1 MLHYPDSIMKNKSI
15 LLLWLFVLSGCS
27 GDSGLQLWYDKPAE
41 IWEATL
47 PLGNGRL
54 GMMPDGNPLQE
65 TIVLNEITLWSGS
78 EQDATNPAALESL
91 PRIRALLLEGKNHL
105 AQELMYETFV
115 CGGEGSGRGG
125 GAGVPFG
132 CYQVLG
138 NLRLEFNDKSK
149 PEKNY
154 RRNLDLEKAIARTGY
169 KGNRREYFT
178 SFSHDVGVVRIK
190 PGRKSHTVIRL
201 DRPERFATAMENDRL
216 VMQGVLSSGVE
227 GQDGMRYVV
236 KVGVNHSG
244 GRVRFE
250 GDSIVLDGVR
260 KATLIVSA
268 ATSYFHADPEI
279 HCDTL
284 LEKALAVKYRHLRKK
299 HKRAYQSLFER
310 VYLHLGPQK
319 NASPLPTDLRL
330 AAYQDQP
337 DPGLDALYYQFGRYL
352 LISSTRPG
360 QLPPNLQ
367 GLWANSIQTPWNGD
381 YHLNINLQMNHWL
394 AEPGNLAELHLPL
407 IDFTKAIVPS
417 GQTTARLFYGADGW
431 TAHVI
436 CNPWHFTAPGEH
448 PSWGATNTGGA
459 WLCQHL
465 WTHYLYNPDK
475 EYLQEVYPVMKGACE
490 FFLSSMIREPSQGW
504 LVTAPTTSPENEFF
518 MPDGITR
525 ASVCMGSTMDNQLV
539 RELYTNTIK
548 ASEVLDLDPGFRER
562 LREAL
567 EDLPPHK
574 ISPDGYLQEWLE
586 DYRETEP
593 QHRHVSHLYG
603 LHPGNQITP
612 ETTPDLANACRATL
626 ERRGDGGTGWSRAWK
641 INFWARLGDGDRAH
655 RLLRNLLAPESTYP
669 NLFCTHPPFQIDGN
683 FGGASGITEM
693 LLQSHSGFIDLLPAL
708 PGIWSGGFFKGMKAQ
723 GNAVVSCWWKNG
735 KVKKVIL
742 EAPDGG
748 TYLVR
753 ANDVQ
758 ISVTLSPGEKKRLR
772 FHREKKI
779 SAQE

>member
-1 MLHYPDSIMKNKSI
+1 MKNKSS
-15 LLLWLFVLSGCS
+15 LLLWLIIFTSCS
-27 GDSGLQLWYDKPAE
+27 GNSGLQLWYDSPAG
-41 IWEATL
+41 IWEAAL

-54 GMMPDGNPLQE
+54 GMMPDGNPRQE

-91 PRIRALLLEGKNHL
+91 PRIRALLLEGKNDL

-115 CGGEGSGRGG
+115 CGGAGSGHGG
-125 GAGVPFG
+125 GAKVPFG

-138 NLRLEFNDKSK
+138 NLRLEYHDKSE
-149 PEKNY
+149 PRENY
-154 RRNLDLEKAIARTGY
+154 RRNLDLEKAVARTRY
-169 KGNRREYFT
+169 KGNEREYFT
-178 SFSHDVGVVRIK
+178 SLTQDVGVVRLK
-190 PGRKSHTVIRL
+190 PGKKSHTVIRL
-201 DRPERFATAMENDRL
+201 DRPERFATTVENDRL
-216 VMQGVLSSGVE
+216 VMRGTLSSGVE
-227 GQDGMRYVV
+227 GQEGMHYLV

-244 GRVRFE
+244 GHVVFE

-260 KATLIVSA
+260 KATLILSA
-268 ATSYFHADPEI
+268 ATSYFHPDPGI

-284 LEKALAVKYRHLRKK
+284 LERALSVKYKHLRKD
-299 HKRAYQSLFER
+299 HIRAYQSLFKR
-310 VYLHLGPQK
+310 VKIHLGPQK
-319 NASPLPTDLRL
+319 NATALPTDLRL
-330 AAYQDQP
+330 AAYQNNP
-337 DPGLDALYYQFGRYL
+337 DPGLDALYYQYGRYL

-394 AEPGNLAELHLPL
+394 AEPGNLAQLHLPL
-407 IDFTKAIVPS
+407 IAFTKALVPS
-417 GQTTARLFYGADGW
+417 GQITARSFYGADGW

-490 FFLSSMIREPSQGW
+490 FFLSSMIREPSRGW

-518 MPDGITR
+518 MPDGVTK

-548 ASEVLDLDPGFRER
+548 ASEVLDLDPELRER
-562 LREAL
+562 LRQAVE
-567 EDLPPHK
+567 ELPPHR
-574 ISPDGYLQEWLE
+574 ISPGGTLQEWLE
-586 DYRETEP
+586 DYREAEP
-593 QHRHVSHLYG
+593 RHRHVSHLYG

-612 ETTPDLANACRATL
+612 AGTPDLANACRATL

-641 INFWARLGDGDRAH
+641 INFWARLGDGDRAY
-655 RLLRNLLAPESTYP
+655 RLLRNLLAPKSTYP
-669 NLFCTHPPFQIDGN
+669 NLFCAHPPFQIDGN

-693 LLQSHSGFIDLLPAL
+693 LLQSHTGTISLLPAL
-708 PGIWSGGFFKGMKAQ
+708 PGIWSGGYFRGMKAQ
-723 GNAVVSCWWKNG
+723 GNVQVSCWWKNG

-742 EAPDGG
+742 ESSPGG
-748 TYLVR
+748 TYRVQ
-753 ANDVQ
+753 ANDQ
-758 ISVTLSPGEKKRLR
+758 QFTVTLSPGEKKRFR
-772 FHREKKI
+772 FPENKSK
-779 SAQE
+779 SGQE

>member
-1 MLHYPDSIMKNKSI
+1 MKNKSI

-319 NASPLPTDLRL
+319 NASPAHGSEAGRLP
-330 AAYQDQP
+330 
-337 DPGLDALYYQFGRYL
+337 G
-352 LISSTRPG
+352 STRPG
-360 QLPPNLQ
+360 PGCPLLSIWTLP
-367 GLWANSIQTPWNGD
+367 A
-381 YHLNINLQMNHWL
+381 HLLY
-394 AEPGNLAELHLPL
+394 
-407 IDFTKAIVPS
+407 PS
-417 GQTTARLFYGADGW
+417 GTA
-431 TAHVI
+431 
-436 CNPWHFTAPGEH
+436 
-448 PSWGATNTGGA
+448 
-459 WLCQHL
+459 
-465 WTHYLYNPDK
+465 
-475 EYLQEVYPVMKGACE
+475 
-490 FFLSSMIREPSQGW
+490 
-504 LVTAPTTSPENEFF
+504 SPQ
-518 MPDGITR
+518 PAGPL
-525 ASVCMGSTMDNQLV
+525 GQ
-539 RELYTNTIK
+539 
-548 ASEVLDLDPGFRER
+548 
-562 LREAL
+562 
-567 EDLPPHK
+567 
-574 ISPDGYLQEWLE
+574 
-586 DYRETEP
+586 
-593 QHRHVSHLYG
+593 
-603 LHPGNQITP
+603 LHP
-612 ETTPDLANACRATL
+612 DTL
-626 ERRGDGGTGWSRAWK
+626 ERGLPPEHKPANEPLAGRAGEPC
-641 INFWARLGDGDRAH
+641 RV
-655 RLLRNLLAPESTYP
+655 APAA
-669 NLFCTHPPFQIDGN
+669 D
-683 FGGASGITEM
+683 
-693 LLQSHSGFIDLLPAL
+693 
-708 PGIWSGGFFKGMKAQ
+708 
-723 GNAVVSCWWKNG
+723 
-735 KVKKVIL
+735 
-742 EAPDGG
+742 
-748 TYLVR
+748 
-753 ANDVQ
+753 
-758 ISVTLSPGEKKRLR
+758 
-772 FHREKKI
+772 
-779 SAQE
+779 